1 MLQDQIRE
9 VRKEEGHDFARAH
22 GCLYVETSAKTN
34 VAVGQ
39 AFEELV
45 HKILETPALLENI
58 GMGGVKLGQPGG
70 EPGGSACSC

>member
-1 MLQDQIRE
+1 
-9 VRKEEGHDFARAH
+9 VRREEGHEFARAH

-45 HKILETPALLENI
+45 LKILETPGLLENLSL
-58 GMGGVKLGQPGG
+58 GGVRVGEGG
-70 EPGGSACSC
+70 AAQHASACSC